1 MGIKVIDDNAEV
13 IEQSEVALIAVKP
26 YIVSQVLKDIKPK
39 LTLDKLLLSVAMG
52 VKISTIEKVIFFF
65 YF

>member
-52 VKISTIEKVIFFF
+52 VKISTIEKVICFF